1 MHVIRG
7 RTSSLAI
14 NRAVLTD
21 MYTRA
26 DREDEQVVRVWR
38 PLRQL
43 SFGRRDANEPGY
55 ERANRIAREQGFEPV
70 EREVGG
76 RAVAYT
82 GSTVAFAHCRP
93 VDDPRDGLDE
103 RYERATS
110 DVLTAL
116 RSLGVPA
123 ERGEPADSFCP
134 GVHSLQAEGKLVGIA
149 QRVRHDAALVSGL
162 VVVRDHGDIATV
174 LDLVY
179 DALDVAFD
187 PTSVGSVAKAG
198 GPSDPAVVIDKL
210 EDSLV
215 GDRTYSSHQL

>member
-1 MHVIRG
+1 
-7 RTSSLAI
+7 
-14 NRAVLTD
+14 

-149 QRVRHDAALVSGL
+149 QRIRHDAALVSGL
-162 VVVRDHGDIATV
+162 VVVRDHEDIATV
-174 LDLVY
+174 LDLIY

-198 GPSDPAVVIDKL
+198 GQSDPAVVISKL

-215 GDRTYSSHQL
+215 GDRTCSFRQL

>member
-43 SFGRRDANEPGY
+43 SFSRRDANEPGY
-55 ERANRIAREQGFEPV
+55 ERASRVAREQGFEPV

-149 QRVRHDAALVSGL
+149 QRIRHDAALVSGL
-162 VVVRDHGDIATV
+162 VVVRDHEDIATV

-198 GPSDPAVVIDKL
+198 GPNDPAVVINKL

-215 GDRTYSSHQL
+215 GDRTCSFRQL